1 MELKIVVTPKL
12 LEEAII
18 SLMENKFNV
27 KVSEATIIISE
38 SCNFTDNSGVT
49 VNLTIGEKPIN
60 YPVMLGTPTA
70 DEVWRKKAARYIAE
84 EPPQNPEGLNPY
96 FKPVTETDEWR
107 RNREVPK
114 HDGDLGE
121 PPQNPEGLNAQK
133 YASTTNPL

>member
-60 YPVMLGTPTA
+60 CPVMLGTPTA

-84 EPPQNPEGLNPY
+84 GPPQNPEYLNPY

-114 HDGDLGE
+114 HDGDLGDT
-121 PPQNPEGLNAQK
+121 PIPYSA
-133 YASTTNPL
+133 

>member
-70 DEVWRKKAARYIAE
+70 DEVRRKKAARYIAE
-84 EPPQNPEGLNPY
+84 G
-96 FKPVTETDEWR
+96 
-107 RNREVPK
+107 
-114 HDGDLGE
+114 

-133 YASTTNPL
+133 YASTTNPYSS

>member
-84 EPPQNPEGLNPY
+84 EPPQNPIAL
-96 FKPVTETDEWR
+96 KP
-107 RNREVPK
+107 
-114 HDGDLGE
+114 
-121 PPQNPEGLNAQK
+121 
-133 YASTTNPL
+133 

>member
-84 EPPQNPEGLNPY
+84 EPPQNPEYLNPY

-114 HDGDLGE
+114 HDGDLGDT
-121 PPQNPEGLNAQK
+121 PIPYSA
-133 YASTTNPL
+133 

>member
-38 SCNFTDNSGVT
+38 SCNFTDNSGAT

-60 YPVMLGTPTA
+60 YPVNRLLTA

-84 EPPQNPEGLNPY
+84 EQEELPR
-96 FKPVTETDEWR
+96 FMA
-107 RNREVPK
+107 
-114 HDGDLGE
+114 
-121 PPQNPEGLNAQK
+121 QNPEGLNAQK

>member
-84 EPPQNPEGLNPY
+84 EPPQNPEGLN
-96 FKPVTETDEWR
+96 
-107 RNREVPK
+107 
-114 HDGDLGE
+114 
-121 PPQNPEGLNAQK
+121 AQK